1 MGKLANKSLSRF
13 FFLLWKFNIPLGP
26 LSKRGCKKQL
36 RLASLRK
43 RKYYAQKFL
52 HQDDPGNC
60 HNHPDHHHLS
70 DWMVV
75 EVMHLPSDR
84 HSRFLAS
91 LLIERTS
98 GRQKAKCICDNFK
111 TYFSAQKIFDIV
123 KCHICCIV
131 FRKLNILIYICV
143 ERKTFLDQ
151 IRMGQSQK

>member
-1 MGKLANKSLSRF
+1 MGELESIKVIF
-13 FFLLWKFNIPLGP
+13 FHLNFLTFGL

-111 TYFSAQKIFDIV
+111 TYFSPQKIFDIV
-123 KCHICCIV
+123 KCHICCI
-131 FRKLNILIYICV
+131 
-143 ERKTFLDQ
+143 FLE
-151 IRMGQSQK
+151 S

>member
-1 MGKLANKSLSRF
+1 MNRVGETQQTSIHFKELEIGRIRVYLGYF
-13 FFLLWKFNIPLGP
+13 LFFLTLKFNIPLGP
-26 LSKRGCKKQL
+26 LSTRRCKK
-36 RLASLRK
+36 SITVDI
-43 RKYYAQKFL
+43 AQKKEIL
-52 HQDDPGNC
+52 RSKTSASQDDPGNC

-123 KCHICCIV
+123 KCHICCI
-131 FRKLNILIYICV
+131 
-143 ERKTFLDQ
+143 FLE
-151 IRMGQSQK
+151 S